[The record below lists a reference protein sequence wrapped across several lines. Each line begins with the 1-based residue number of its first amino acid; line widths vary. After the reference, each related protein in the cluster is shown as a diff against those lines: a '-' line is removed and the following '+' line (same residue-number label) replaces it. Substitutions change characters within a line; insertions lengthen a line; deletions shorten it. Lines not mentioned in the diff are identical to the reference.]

1 MAEFSWPL
9 RIYYEDTDCGGV
21 VYHANYLC
29 FMERA
34 RSEWLRALGFEQDVL
49 RQQCS
54 VLFAVAQISVEFLLP
69 ARFNDELEVG
79 VHLVDS
85 RRVSLNLSQ
94 EICRAGKV
102 LCRAEVR
109 IACLQADTLR
119 PHPIP
124 PQLLAKLREAL
135 IHS

>member
-21 VYHANYLC
+21 VYHAKYLC

-49 RQQCS
+49 RQELA
-54 VLFAVAQISVEFLLP
+54 VLFAVARITVEFLAP
-69 ARFNDELEVG
+69 ARFNDQLEVG
-79 VHLVDS
+79 VRLVRA
-85 RRVSLNLSQ
+85 RRVSLNLAQ
-94 EICRAGKV
+94 EIRRAGEL
-102 LCRAEVR
+102 LCRAEVQV
-109 IACLQADTLR
+109 ACLQAESLR

-124 PQLLAKLREAL
+124 SQLLAEFRSLSL
-135 IHS
+135 